1 MNRYEPSIPRAAF
14 GIAAVAMTAITISLA
29 VVVPA
34 KIAPGDQEVGTLAAS
49 KAVSPGPP
57 KSSSTPRA
65 TS

>member
-14 GIAAVAMTAITISLA
+14 GIVAVAMTAITISLA

-34 KIAPGDQEVGTLAAS
+34 KVVPRDHEVGTLAAS
-49 KAVSPGPP
+49 KAVSPGPQ

-65 TS
+65 S